1 MERKIYEKIKESEK
15 ILVFAYYFFL
25 DKDAYV
31 EFKTTLLFLKKLNK
45 NFNFL
50 GKTTNTIFLDSL
62 HEYVKTALIGVDAKI
77 KNDVELKRALNAK
90 IEINKNIFFN
100 ITEYV
105 STSGKI
111 FNIKFYMFSKEF
123 TGYRE
128 MFNLL
133 NLTDF
138 IIKHKVFN
146 PLIDREVK
154 KRLTKSLAINISNKE
169 LFNAIKKAKE
179 EKETEIP
186 F

>member
-1 MERKIYEKIKESEK
+1 MQKIHEKIKESEK

-50 GKTTNTIFLDSL
+50 SKTTNAIFLDSL
-62 HEYVKTALIGVDAKI
+62 HEYVKTAIKSMQDAKI
-77 KNDVELKRALNAK
+77 TDSRKLKRAFNANIK
-90 IEINKNIFFN
+90 INKNIFFN
-100 ITEYV
+100 IAEYV
-105 STSGKI
+105 SASGKI
-111 FNIKFYMFSKEF
+111 FNIKFCMFGKEF

-146 PLIDREVK
+146 PIIDREVK
-154 KRLTKSLAINISNKE
+154 KRLTKALAINISNKE